1 MEPCRIMLMSGY
13 LGSGKTTSMTSLA
26 KYLTDQG
33 RKVCLITNDLG
44 SNLVDTAY
52 VAESGIP
59 VLEHGVR
66 TGAAPGKLLKR

>member
-33 RKVCLITNDLG
+33 RKVCLNTNDLG
-44 SNLVDTAY
+44 SNLVDTA
-52 VAESGIP
+52 
-59 VLEHGVR
+59 
-66 TGAAPGKLLKR
+66 